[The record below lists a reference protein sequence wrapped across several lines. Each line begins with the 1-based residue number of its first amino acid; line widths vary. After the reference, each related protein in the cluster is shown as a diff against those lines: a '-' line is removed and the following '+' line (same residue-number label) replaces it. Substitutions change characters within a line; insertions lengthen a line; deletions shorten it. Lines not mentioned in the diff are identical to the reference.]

1 MLDKHIN
8 WRKAI
13 FSIIEPRSRDREGL
27 ARTPRGELPRQTY
40 KVGEWETVTVCP
52 RLSAPPPSTPLFSLL
67 KHDGDRFPSKCFI
80 PSPSSQPPLLHWTR
94 HRGLDR
100 QAHQSGRHN
109 RQRHQKSRKSQTK
122 SSEAQRRPALHVTP
136 SPGSPGIWPTLHRHQ
151 LRTTGFLNYSA
162 TFTHGWTAPRCIFSD

>member
-1 MLDKHIN
+1 MRHTESKYYIQTAESRVLRENITCDSLCYLWGTLLDKHIN

-67 KHDGDRFPSKCFI
+67 KHDGQRFPSKCLPASFL
-80 PSPSSQPPLLHWTR
+80 PLL
-94 HRGLDR
+94 L
-100 QAHQSGRHN
+100 S
-109 RQRHQKSRKSQTK
+109 
-122 SSEAQRRPALHVTP
+122 
-136 SPGSPGIWPTLHRHQ
+136 
-151 LRTTGFLNYSA
+151 
-162 TFTHGWTAPRCIFSD
+162 PRCCTGPDIAVWIDRLIRAADTIDSVIRNRGNHRQSHQRPSGGRRFM